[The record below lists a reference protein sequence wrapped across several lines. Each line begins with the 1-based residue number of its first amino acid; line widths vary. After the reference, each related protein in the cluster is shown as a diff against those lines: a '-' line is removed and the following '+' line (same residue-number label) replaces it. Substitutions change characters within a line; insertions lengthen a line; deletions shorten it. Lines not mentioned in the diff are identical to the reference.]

1 MPRGKR
7 MKRLIVSVG
16 LIVPMVLLS
25 ATSSGQD
32 TAKEKGYTPSGW
44 KALNLSAEQKA
55 KLSSIR
61 ADYKAKM
68 DELTRKIDE
77 LKKEE
82 HAKMVDILTDGQ
94 KDKLKSIVGV
104 PDSSKSDDKKS
115 SDKKS
120 DDKKPS
126 DK

>member
-1 MPRGKR
+1 
-7 MKRLIVSVG
+7 MKRLIVAVA
-16 LIVPMVLLS
+16 LIVPMILLS

-32 TAKEKGYTPSGW
+32 TPKEKGYTPSGW
-44 KALNLSAEQKA
+44 KQLNLSAEQKA

-61 ADYKAKM
+61 SDHKSKM

-82 HAKMVDILTDGQ
+82 HAKMVDVLTDAQ
-94 KDKLKSIVGV
+94 KEKLKTIVGV
-104 PDSSKSDDKKS
+104 PDSPKPPEKKP
-115 SDKKS
+115 